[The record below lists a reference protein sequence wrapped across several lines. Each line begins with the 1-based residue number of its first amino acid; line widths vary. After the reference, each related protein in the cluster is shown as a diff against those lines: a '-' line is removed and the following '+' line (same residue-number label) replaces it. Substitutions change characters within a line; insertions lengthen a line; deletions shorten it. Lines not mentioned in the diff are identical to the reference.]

1 MKFYNFVS
9 TLAVVCLAANVNAVS
24 VQSQDLNEA
33 PHWMISSYWN
43 EEKEDL
49 LRMFKKKDSENK
61 SVLDDYTTKKKYPL
75 SLPFDIKN
83 MQGKDYCKDNITNL
97 SERLD
102 YFRKP
107 GKDQGFYHFTPSE
120 VKSFWTGTTQENIKN
135 RINCHY
141 RSGTLDYWRCKSK
154 TEIQIM
160 FKGYD
165 AQWLCVKQAST
176 MAKFLTG
183 KLQSMQKDA
192 KDK

>member
-83 MQGKDYCKDNITNL
+83 M
-97 SERLD
+97 
-102 YFRKP
+102 
-107 GKDQGFYHFTPSE
+107 
-120 VKSFWTGTTQENIKN
+120 
-135 RINCHY
+135 
-141 RSGTLDYWRCKSK
+141 
-154 TEIQIM
+154 
-160 FKGYD
+160 
-165 AQWLCVKQAST
+165 
-176 MAKFLTG
+176 
-183 KLQSMQKDA
+183 
-192 KDK
+192 